1 MTPDAGTIGLL
12 YTKFVIGLL
21 IFVRISGMFITAPFY
36 KSMAILPQVKVFL
49 AIVIATSMT
58 QFYWTQQPTFDFHL
72 WSLVLLV
79 FKEFTVGAIIGF
91 AANLVFLGARM
102 AGGLIDFEM
111 GFQAASVFDP
121 ASNNPTLIGELN
133 ELITLMIFLIINGH
147 HQLIE
152 VIFASIRAVP
162 LTTFAISEPTYI
174 LLIKFTT
181 TIFILAIKIA
191 APVLIALFSTN
202 LALALLARVAPQT
215 NIFIISFQLKV
226 AVGLLMLFVSVPLL
240 VYVIKWALGSM
251 QEQTMQLLMTLYP
264 PRV

>member
-1 MTPDAGTIGLL
+1 MNPDAGTISIL
-12 YTKFVIGLL
+12 YTKFMIGIL
-21 IFVRISGMFITAPFY
+21 IFVRISGMFLTAPFF
-36 KSMAILPQVKVFL
+36 KSIAIMPQIKVFL
-49 AIVIATSMT
+49 AALIAVSMT
-58 QFYWTQQPTFDFHL
+58 DAYWQSQPTFDFHL
-72 WSLVLLV
+72 WSLVFYV

-91 AANLVFLGARM
+91 SANMVFHSARM

-121 ASNNPTLIGELN
+121 ASNNPTLIGELKD
-133 ELITLMIFLIINGH
+133 LIALMMFLIINGH

-152 VIFASIRAVP
+152 VVYASIRAVP
-162 LTTFAISEPTYI
+162 LTTFAFSEPTYL
-174 LLIKFTT
+174 LLIKYITT
-181 TIFILAIKIA
+181 VFILAIKIA

-215 NIFIISFQLKV
+215 NIFIVSFQLKV

-251 QEQTMQLLMTLYP
+251 QEQSMQMIMTLYP

>member
-1 MTPDAGTIGLL
+1 MTPDAGTIELL
-12 YTKFVIGLL
+12 YTKFMIGIL
-21 IFVRISGMFITAPFY
+21 IFVRITGMFLTAPFY
-36 KSMAILPQVKVFL
+36 KSMAIPNQVKIFL
-49 AIVIATSMT
+49 AALIAVSMT
-58 QFYWTQQPTFDFHL
+58 EAYWTQQPTFDFHL
-72 WSLVLLV
+72 WSLVIFV

-91 AANLVFLGARM
+91 SANLVFHAARM
-102 AGGLIDFEM
+102 AGGIIDFEM

-121 ASNNPTLIGELN
+121 ANNNPTLVGELKD
-133 ELITLMIFLIINGH
+133 LITLMLFLILNGH

-152 VIFASIRAVP
+152 VVFASIRAVP
-162 LTTFAISEPTYI
+162 LTTFAFTEPTYI
-174 LLIKFTT
+174 LLIKFAT

-215 NIFIISFQLKV
+215 NIFIISFQLKI
-226 AVGLLMLFVSVPLL
+226 AVGLLMLFVSVPML

-251 QEQTMQLLMTLYP
+251 QEQTLQIILTLYP